1 MCVWLYL
8 LAEQYHV
15 SSFVGEFQVSL
26 QIDCQSCVLT
36 HCCCC
41 FLKSF
46 QLVSLTFYAAVF
58 MFFFI
63 SDLVRCMNT
72 FLELVYHCSDIFC
85 GFLSRCDFVFIC
97 WYDDIWLFPLW
108 RYSYFFNW
116 NLPVVII
123 VLVKNNHLFHLL
135 IEFSTMRGTYSLFG
149 IDLLKLKTFKILK
162 AI

>member
-1 MCVWLYL
+1 MCVVIPFGRAVPCKFVCWR
-8 LAEQYHV
+8 V
-15 SSFVGEFQVSL
+15 SSQFANWLPKLCAYSL
-26 QIDCQSCVLT
+26 LLL
-36 HCCCC
+36 
-41 FLKSF
+41 FPKSF

-149 IDLLKLKTFKILK
+149 MDLLKLKTFKILK